1 MSAFIV
7 PALAALL
14 LLPPDSV
21 KLMNA
26 IPPLP
31 PLNSPFAGVV
41 VIDVTVDSGG
51 NVQKA
56 SVVSGAPAFV
66 QASLDAVQQ
75 WKFGAAP
82 DGVEPRSV
90 AITFLYRPPQLFSF
104 GGMQLPESRIASTRP
119 ASPRLVYDAPYP
131 VNSVAEG
138 VVILELRI
146 SADGAIEQIN
156 TVRDIPPLT
165 RAARTA
171 VAAWKFSPAVRDGR
185 PVEGTSIVAIS
196 FLRPVT
202 N

>member
-1 MSAFIV
+1 
-7 PALAALL
+7 
-14 LLPPDSV
+14 
-21 KLMNA
+21 
-26 IPPLP
+26 
-31 PLNSPFAGVV
+31 
-41 VIDVTVDSGG
+41 
-51 NVQKA
+51 
-56 SVVSGAPAFV
+56 
-66 QASLDAVQQ
+66 
-75 WKFGAAP
+75 
-82 DGVEPRSV
+82 
-90 AITFLYRPPQLFSF
+90 
-104 GGMQLPESRIASTRP
+104 MQLPESRIASTRP

-138 VVILELRI
+138 VVILELKI
-146 SADGAIEQIN
+146 LADGAIEQIN